1 MKKILLFAVLTTSF
15 TSCNHDQQ
23 ELDDNIQIIEDSNV
37 VNEEAS
43 GPRNDYHYKL
53 VNGNIILI
61 NDITTSNSRSISDG
75 DTILDF
81 SYIPTIGRIIETVDG
96 KFLEVNDEYIEF
108 TIPNGT
114 EQLHLHQFSKFNE
127 YIYYGIDNCL
137 YREPANDFDTILD
150 GEVVVK
156 DFIFDSNSSTLVTS
170 LHYIVGNNGKIK
182 FWPGDRA
189 FGDIDN
195 DGNYDAVS
203 NYYAIGDGSETSI
216 YDYEEV
222 LNIVVTTEET
232 YITKKDEI
240 RSALSTTNTIVDEY
254 GKIFTVNGIE
264 ITFELSTE
272 MVIGEVYY
280 ENWMRTGDYYGQ
292 ARQGYEKTNRMLAAN
307 DIKDDEHNRLYSRD
321 TMFREYWDH
330 LLYNRYSTERD
341 YLGVNFGDII
351 TVKVFDYDYENK
363 NVFPIGEGF
372 TIDYEIIDYE
382 EYIPNMWVD
391 TDNTVWIARG
401 NEVTNFDA
409 DGNELT
415 TYTFNDRID
424 AFTILPSGELI
435 VMDMYS
441 DWFNSD
447 GTVYTGDNVV
457 AQY

>member
-137 YREPANDFDTILD
+137 YREPDNDFDTILD
-150 GEVVVK
+150 GEVVVE
-156 DFIFDSNSSTLVTS
+156 DFIFDSNADTLVTN
-170 LHYIVGNNGKIK
+170 LHYIVDTDGRIK

-189 FGDIDN
+189 FDDIDGSGRQ
-195 DGNYDAVS
+195 DSGS
-203 NYYAIGDGSETSI
+203 NYYAVGDGSETSVL
-216 YDYEEV
+216 DYEEV
-222 LNIVVTTEET
+222 VSITVTPEET
-232 YITKKDEI
+232 FVEPIDRI
-240 RSALSTTNTIVDEY
+240 RSALHTANTIFDEDGRIY
-254 GKIFTVNGIE
+254 SINGTE
-264 ITFELSTE
+264 ITFELSSD
-272 MVIGEVYY
+272 MVTGGAFIG
-280 ENWMRTGDYYGQ
+280 NWLLTRDNYGQ
-292 ARQGYEKTNRMLAAN
+292 AKEGYVITNRMLAAD
-307 DIKDDEHNRLYSRD
+307 DIKDPEYNRLYSRD

-330 LLYNRYSTERD
+330 LLYNRFSTERD
-341 YLGVNFGDII
+341 YLGVNFSDVI
-351 TVKVFDYDYENK
+351 TVKVFNYDNK
-363 NVFPIGEGF
+363 LIEQIGNGF
-372 TIDYEIIDYE
+372 TIDYEIIDDE